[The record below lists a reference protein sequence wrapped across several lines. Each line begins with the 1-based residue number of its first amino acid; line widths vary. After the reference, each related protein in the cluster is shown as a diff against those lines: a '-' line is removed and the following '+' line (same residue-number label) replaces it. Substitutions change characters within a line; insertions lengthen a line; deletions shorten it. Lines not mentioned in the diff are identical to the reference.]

1 MGSDSSATR
10 SAAKSLAVIPLPL
23 ALYES
28 NGVIFELYRGGRCY
42 ETRIIRWETLKTFE
56 VTREGDLTFHVRV
69 SQAVPQN
76 PSE

>member
-1 MGSDSSATR
+1 MSNGKPVATPTPP
-10 SAAKSLAVIPLPL
+10 SPAMVPLPL

-28 NGVIFELYRGGRCY
+28 NGVIFELYRGGKFFQPLA
-42 ETRIIRWETLKTFE
+42 IRWERLKTFA

-69 SQAVPQN
+69 NQGHRLP